1 MGYRLF
7 LLALLLIAVAYTVS
21 ARMIPMDPWTAAE
34 LVNAQTLPTIYGVLL
49 CAALSALLLRGGESA
64 APPSTYRVLRAAG
77 IGALTL
83 AFVWLTGRINL
94 WLALGGLIGLSA
106 LWLGERRWLPLTALS
121 VLVPLTGYVGV
132 ELLLGLYL
140 PG

>member
-7 LLALLLIAVAYTVS
+7 LLGLLAIAIAYTAS

-34 LVNAQTLPTIYGVLL
+34 LVNAQTLPTFYGMLL
-49 CAALSALLLRGGESA
+49 CAALGWLLLRGGVSA
-64 APPSTYRVLRAAG
+64 DPPSYYRVLRVAG
-77 IGALTL
+77 IGALAIL
-83 AFVWLTGRINL
+83 FVWVLGYLNL
-94 WLALGGLIGLSA
+94 WIALGGLIVLSA
-106 LWLGERRWLPLTALS
+106 LWLGERRWLPLLALS
-121 VLVPLTGYVGV
+121 LLVPLTGYVGI